1 MEARLQRRI
10 QRYGWDAAAQT
21 YDNAWSS
28 QLRPAHDALLKIASL
43 KPGMRVLEI
52 ACGTGLVTMRI
63 ADAVL
68 PGGSV
73 FATDIAGEMLAETAN
88 QALLRGF
95 DNVETARMEAE
106 ILPLDDNSF
115 DVAIC
120 SLGLMYIPDPVKALK
135 EMCRVVRPE
144 GIVDVT
150 VWGERRNCGWADI
163 FPIIDAQVKSEVC
176 PLFFSMGVPNVLAT
190 AMESAGLD
198 QIEQTRQAVDMLFPD
213 DGSLLHAQ
221 IDGGAVALAA
231 KRFSRETREEVDL
244 AFLASVSAYRQ
255 EDGSYKIPG
264 EFVNAIG
271 RP

>member
-10 QRYGWDAAAQT
+10 QRYGWDAASQA
-21 YDNAWSS
+21 YDNAWAS
-28 QLRPAHDALLKIASL
+28 QLRPTHDTLLKIASL
-43 KPGMRVLEI
+43 HAGMRVLEI
-52 ACGTGLVTMRI
+52 ACGTGLVTTRI

-73 FATDIAGEMLAETAN
+73 LATDIAGEMVTETAN
-88 QALLRGF
+88 QAILKGF
-95 DNVETARMEAE
+95 DNVEAARMEAE
-106 ILPLDDNSF
+106 NLPLDDDSF

-120 SLGLMYIPDPVKALK
+120 ALGLMYVPVPVRALE
-135 EMCRVVRPE
+135 EMCRVVKP
-144 GIVDVT
+144 GGVVAVT

-176 PLFFSMGVPNVLAT
+176 PLFFSMGAQNALANT
-190 AMESAGLD
+190 MKSAGLD
-198 QIEQTRQAVDMLFPD
+198 RIEQTRQTVDMLFPD

-221 IDGGAVALAA
+221 IDGGPVALAA
-231 KRFSRETREEVDL
+231 KRFSYEIREEVDA
-244 AFLASVSAYRQ
+244 AFLASVSVHRQ

-264 EFVNAIG
+264 EFVSAIG

>member
-10 QRYGWDAAAQT
+10 QRYGWDAASQA
-21 YDNAWSS
+21 YDNAWAS
-28 QLRPAHDALLKIASL
+28 QLRPSHDALLKIASL
-43 KPGMRVLEI
+43 HPGMRVLEI

-63 ADAVL
+63 ADTVL

-73 FATDIAGEMLAETAN
+73 FATDIAGEMVTETTN
-88 QALLRGF
+88 QAILRGF
-95 DNVETARMEAE
+95 DNVEVARMEAE
-106 ILPLDDNSF
+106 NLPLDDDSF

-120 SLGLMYIPDPVKALK
+120 ALGLMYIPDPVRALE
-135 EMCRVVRPE
+135 EMCRVVKPG
-144 GIVDVT
+144 GIVAVT
-150 VWGERRNCGWADI
+150 VWGERRNCGWAGI

-176 PLFFSMGVPNVLAT
+176 PLFFSMGVPNALAIS
-190 AMESAGLD
+190 MESAGLG
-198 QIEQTRQAVDMLFPD
+198 QLEQRRQAVDMIFPND
-213 DGSLLHAQ
+213 DSLLHAQ

-231 KRFSRETREEVDL
+231 KRFSRETREEVDS

-264 EFVNAIG
+264 EFVSAIG

>member
-1 MEARLQRRI
+1 MEAKLQRRI
-10 QRYGWDAAAQT
+10 QRYGWDTAAPA

-28 QLRPAHDALLKIASL
+28 QLRPAHDVLLKMTSL

-52 ACGTGLVTMRI
+52 ACGTGLVTMRV
-63 ADAVL
+63 AEAVM

-73 FATDIAGEMLAETAN
+73 FATDIASEMVARTAN
-88 QALLRGF
+88 QAFSKGF
-95 DNVETARMEAE
+95 DNIEAARMEAE
-106 ILPLDDNSF
+106 ELTLDDDSF

-120 SLGLMYIPDPVKALK
+120 ALGLMYIPDPVRALE
-135 EMCRVVRPE
+135 EMCRVVRPG
-144 GIVDVT
+144 GIVAVT

-163 FPIIDAQVKSEVC
+163 FPIVDAQVKSAVC
-176 PLFFSMGVPNVLAT
+176 PLFFSMGSPNTLAA
-190 AMESAGLD
+190 AMESAGLG

-231 KRFSRETREEVDL
+231 KRFSCEIREEVDS
-244 AFLASVSAYRQ
+244 AFLASVSDYQ
-255 EDGSYKIPG
+255 QTDGSYTIPG
-264 EFVNAIG
+264 EFVSAVG

>member
-10 QRYGWDAAAQT
+10 QRYGWDAAAPA
-21 YDNAWSS
+21 YDNAWSN
-28 QLRPAHDALLKIASL
+28 QLRPTHDILLKMTSL
-43 KPGMRVLEI
+43 QPGMRVLEI
-52 ACGTGLVTMRI
+52 ACGTGLVTMRV
-63 ADAVL
+63 ADAVM

-73 FATDIAGEMLAETAN
+73 FTTDIAGEMVAETAN
-88 QALLRGF
+88 QALSRGF
-95 DNVETARMEAE
+95 DNVEAARMEAE
-106 ILPLDDNSF
+106 NLPLENDSF

-120 SLGLMYIPDPVKALK
+120 ALGLMYIPDPIRALA
-135 EMCRVVRPE
+135 EMCRVVRPG
-144 GIVDVT
+144 GIVAVA

-176 PLFFSMGVPNVLAT
+176 PLFFSMGVPNALAN
-190 AMESAGLD
+190 AMESAGLG
-198 QIEQTRQAVDMLFPD
+198 QIEQTRQAVEMLFPD

-221 IDGGAVALAA
+221 IDGGPVALAA
-231 KRFSRETREEVDL
+231 KRFSHETRDKVDS

-264 EFVNAIG
+264 EFVSAIG